1 MMCLWNGTVEGTIKE
16 EMRGSSVIS
25 GWSELFFW
33 WFALLSP
40 FLLLIILIL
49 FLPSL
54 PSSSSNH
61 WLKKHTR
68 DTALRRPNVLRAR
81 SPFSAP
87 INLTDVKRPIIG
99 HQQTI
104 IHIIHPIVIRGRRL
118 MMAPADHKA
127 DMMGALE
134 QQSGVTMWRNT
145 RRMFEHVVNR
155 PEMWMTNDQRRFL
168 IKLMSVL
175 FTELCLIE

>member
-1 MMCLWNGTVEGTIKE
+1 MTL
-16 EMRGSSVIS
+16 
-25 GWSELFFW
+25 
-33 WFALLSP
+33 
-40 FLLLIILIL
+40 
-49 FLPSL
+49 
-54 PSSSSNH
+54 
-61 WLKKHTR
+61 
-68 DTALRRPNVLRAR
+68 TALRRPNVLRAR